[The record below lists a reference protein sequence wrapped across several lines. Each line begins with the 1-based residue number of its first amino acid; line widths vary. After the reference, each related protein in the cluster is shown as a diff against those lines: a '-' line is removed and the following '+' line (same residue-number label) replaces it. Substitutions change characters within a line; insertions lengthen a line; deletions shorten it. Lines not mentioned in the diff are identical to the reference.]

1 MLELASQAVARY
13 LPFELV
19 EKYGAT
25 VRPHS
30 LGVPT
35 PIPENLVIR
44 IAFWSFPDSED
55 DIRYVELIR
64 QIFQHAI
71 LGNFKIIYLL
81 DSYLYV
87 HT

>member
-1 MLELASQAVARY
+1 MSCQAVARH

-25 VRPHS
+25 PRTDS

-55 DIRYVELIR
+55 DIR
-64 QIFQHAI
+64 
-71 LGNFKIIYLL
+71 
-81 DSYLYV
+81 
-87 HT
+87 